1 MRYTPNLHS
10 KWINYVKTIFDDC
23 GRSDVWLNDRTD
35 LSKCIR
41 QQIKR
46 KLLDQNYQVWHANPQ
61 NSTKGTNYQLFKYSI
76 KLKQYFLVLE
86 RKNHLSFVKFRTAN
100 HRLPVE
106 VLRWEGV
113 PHSERICH
121 LCDANDVADELH
133 YLLCCNHFTQERR
146 QFIKPYYF
154 RRPNILKY
162 KELMS
167 LTWPA
172 KLNKLCQ
179 FIKAILKHFNS

>member
-23 GRSDVWLNDRTD
+23 GRSDVWLNDGTD
-35 LSKCIR
+35 FSNCIR

-61 NSTKGTNYQLFKYSI
+61 NSTKGTNYQLFKYSV
-76 KLKQYFLVLE
+76 KLELYFLVPE
-86 RKNHLSFVKFRTAN
+86 RKNHLSFIKFRTAN

-121 LCDANDVADELH
+121 LCDATDVADEFSSSFMLQPF
-133 YLLCCNHFTQERR
+133 YSR
-146 QFIKPYYF
+146 K
-154 RRPNILKY
+154 
-162 KELMS
+162 
-167 LTWPA
+167 
-172 KLNKLCQ
+172 
-179 FIKAILKHFNS
+179 KAIYQTILL